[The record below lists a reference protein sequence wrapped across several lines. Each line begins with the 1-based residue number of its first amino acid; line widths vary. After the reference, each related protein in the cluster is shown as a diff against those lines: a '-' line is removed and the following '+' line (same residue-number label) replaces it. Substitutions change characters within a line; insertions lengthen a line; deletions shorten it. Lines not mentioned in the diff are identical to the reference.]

1 MMAVEDRAENALPT
15 KPAMQGYAVSLSAMS
30 LIAVMTVAE
39 DHAENALPTK
49 PALQGSVPVFRNV
62 RDCSA
67 ATMDV
72 AGNVASAIT
81 TAYAGRTVSATAF
94 LIASKYSAGM
104 MVAED
109 HAENALSTIPAMK
122 ANVASLS
129 VMGRTAGM
137 MVAVES
143 AANVDLEPSATVT
156 ASVNANQ
163 IAPISF
169 VAMTA
174 VVDLA
179 ENVPPTKPVMGD
191 TVVNPNATEVTAA
204 TTVAAETVEN
214 VMVNVWM
221 VFVAI
226 QAALGWIVGMMVVGD
241 RVENA
246 LSTRPVTAGTC
257 CAPQCEGK
265 QCGDDGCG
273 GDCGSCAENSYC
285 GDDDLC
291 HCVPACFG
299 LVCGDDGCGGSC
311 GECGDGQLCD
321 EGTCICAPDCGPEQ
335 ECGDDGC
342 GGSCGTCYSGYACNG
357 YGQCRCQPNCTD
369 LESATMVAAV
379 LWNLPFRPTLQRHR
393 AMRMC
398 ATMRG
403 KGVRR

>member
-1 MMAVEDRAENALPT
+1 MLAIRETRILIPSSSAAMTVVVTSAVTVKDSTWHAMKHQGCAMHPAYQTVRERIAATTVVEGLAEIVLERRKNAITTRGSACVYPT
-15 KPAMQGYAVSLSAMS
+15 ARKKYAATTVVTGLAVNVCHMKPAGTTMPA
-30 LIAVMTVAE
+30 TVP
-39 DHAENALPTK
+39 PT
-49 PALQGSVPVFRNV
+49 VPTR
-62 RDCSA
+62 SA
-67 ATMDV
+67 ATTV
-72 AGNVASAIT
+72 AADLVAIAQ
-81 TAYAGRTVSATAF
+81 AHRKYATVLASVSAYLSATVPSVVRTDAVGNAVSVALELTVAMTHFVTASRTA
-94 LIASKYSAGM
+94 LGWIAGM

-109 HAENALSTIPAMK
+109 HAESALSTIPAMK

-204 TTVAAETVEN
+204 TMVAAETVEN

-241 RVENA
+241 HVENA
-246 LSTRPVTAGTC
+246 LSTRPVLQGHAVPRNAVSGSVVMTAVVDL
-257 CAPQCEGK
+257 A
-265 QCGDDGCG
+265 
-273 GDCGSCAENSYC
+273 GSAAT
-285 GDDDLC
+285 
-291 HCVPACFG
+291 V
-299 LVCGDDGCGGSC
+299 V
-311 GECGDGQLCD
+311 
-321 EGTCICAPDCGPEQ
+321 
-335 ECGDDGC
+335 
-342 GGSCGTCYSGYACNG
+342 
-357 YGQCRCQPNCTD
+357 
-369 LESATMVAAV
+369 SATLMEFAATQFV
-379 LWNLPFRPTLQRHR
+379 IS
-393 AMRMC
+393 
-398 ATMRG
+398 
-403 KGVRR
+403 